1 MKKFPAIV
9 VKDVRLLLRD
19 PVGLAIVFA
28 MPAVL
33 LVVFT
38 LIQDGAFRK
47 VSRFSASL
55 CVVDEDDG
63 DLAREIVDG
72 LAEVEGL
79 TLVPSPSGEP
89 LDRAEALVL
98 LDNGKAQAC
107 LVLPEGLSSRA
118 ERCALDWAGPDDVAE
133 PNSAADLELY
143 VDPGLPSLYRDILT
157 LSLERLA
164 LQAEL
169 NLALNAWSS
178 TLAGLMAGGLAL
190 EPMGEP
196 TPEPVAVSPPALQ
209 TGSFL
214 RVPEPASA
222 EALVAG
228 GANRKGV
235 DAYRDLLPD
244 MVQQNVPGYTLFAML
259 FIVIPVSNALLRER
273 QEGTLLRLQTMPV
286 HPLFLVAGRLTTF
299 LLVSVA
305 QFLTMLA
312 AGCWLLPLL
321 GGTAFHL
328 SAAWPPLIVLTLCA
342 GFMAVGLALAVA
354 STARSA
360 DQAGVIGSTSAVIL
374 GALGGVFVPVQIMPP
389 AMRHLSRLTPVNW
402 AMTAYQDLFLRGS
415 GLVHIWG
422 RMALLL
428 AIGALGVLWA
438 WMRLFPRR

>member
-1 MKKFPAIV
+1 MRKFLAIV
-9 VKDVRLLLRD
+9 VKDIRLLLRD
-19 PVGLAIVFA
+19 PVGLAIIFA

-55 CVVDEDDG
+55 CVVDEDSG
-63 DLAREIVDG
+63 DLARKIVDG

-79 TLVPSPSGEP
+79 TVVPSLSGGP

-98 LDNGKAQAC
+98 LDSGKVQAC

-118 ERCALDWAGPDDVAE
+118 ERCALDWARPNDVAE
-133 PNSAADLELY
+133 PNSPADLELY

-169 NLALNAWSS
+169 DLALNTWSG
-178 TLAGLMAGGLAL
+178 TLAGLMTDGLDPGSMGQPIL
-190 EPMGEP
+190 EP
-196 TPEPVAVSPPALQ
+196 AAASAPALR

-214 RVPEPASA
+214 RVPEPAPA
-222 EALVAG
+222 EALVAAG
-228 GANRKGV
+228 PTRKGV

-286 HPLFLVAGRLTTF
+286 HPLSLIAGRLVTF

-321 GGTAFHL
+321 GGTAFDL
-328 SAAWPPLIVLTLCA
+328 SAAWPPLIALTLCA
-342 GFMAVGLALAVA
+342 GFMAVGLALAIA

-402 AMTAYQDLFLRGS
+402 AMTSYQDLLLRGG
-415 GLVHIWG
+415 GLADIWG
-422 RMALLL
+422 RMTLLL
-428 AIGALGVLWA
+428 AIGALGMLWA
-438 WMRLFPRR
+438 RMRLFPER